1 MHIAIAGNIGS
12 GKSTLTKMLA
22 KRYGWKANFEPVDNN
37 PYLAD
42 YYKDMERWSFNLQI
56 YFLNKRFHDVVEI
69 SRSEQTIV
77 QDRTI
82 FEDARIFA
90 PNLHDIGM
98 MSDRDFKNYTDLFDL
113 MISLVKL
120 PDLMIYIKSS
130 IPTLVKHIEKRG
142 RDFEKSIRIDYLQ
155 GLNKRYED
163 WVKDYKGRLII
174 IDGDN
179 LEFGENPEDF
189 RKVTDLIDAEL
200 FGLFAE
206 KEEDDDEEE
215 EGDKDDEADND
226 EADEDRE
233 REKSSLR
240 WLQIQ
245 SSLDQWCDNHG
256 YKDTSVNMPTLS
268 NTLDIPRYE
277 LTQFFAEYRHTTFR
291 IWLSEIRLNA
301 AKKMM
306 QDYPD
311 YSNDIISSEC
321 GFSSRS
327 YLYKIFKEKEGCTP
341 NLWRSKNCQLSD

>member
-12 GKSTLTKMLA
+12 GKTTLTKMLA

-98 MSDRDFKNYTDLFDL
+98 MSDRDFKNYPDLFDL
-113 MISLVKL
+113 MISLVNL
-120 PDLMIYIKSS
+120 PVLMIYIKSS

-155 GLNKRYED
+155 GLNNRYEE
-163 WVKDYKGRLII
+163 WIKDYKGRLII
-174 IDGDN
+174 IDGDT
-179 LEFGENPEDF
+179 LEFADNPEDF

-200 FGLFAE
+200 FGLF
-206 KEEDDDEEE
+206 K
-215 EGDKDDEADND
+215 
-226 EADEDRE
+226 
-233 REKSSLR
+233 
-240 WLQIQ
+240 
-245 SSLDQWCDNHG
+245 
-256 YKDTSVNMPTLS
+256 
-268 NTLDIPRYE
+268 
-277 LTQFFAEYRHTTFR
+277 
-291 IWLSEIRLNA
+291 
-301 AKKMM
+301 
-306 QDYPD
+306 
-311 YSNDIISSEC
+311 
-321 GFSSRS
+321 
-327 YLYKIFKEKEGCTP
+327 
-341 NLWRSKNCQLSD
+341 